1 MTFDRN
7 KVIKSVRT
15 LLEGIGENPDR
26 EGLKGTPERMAE
38 FYEEA
43 MSGVGIEE
51 APELKLYQVENN
63 EEMIIVRDIAFFS
76 LCEHH
81 LLPFFGKAHIC
92 YIPKN
97 NRTTGFSALAR
108 IVEDL
113 AKRPQIQERLTT
125 EIANLIEEKLSPLGL
140 LVALEAEHLCMT
152 MRGVKKPG
160 SKTITSAIR
169 GGMRRDATRAE
180 AFALLRR

>member
-1 MTFDRN
+1 M
-7 KVIKSVRT
+7 

-26 EGLKGTPERMAE
+26 EGLKRTPQRIAE
-38 FYEEA
+38 FYEDA
-43 MSGVGIEE
+43 MSGVGIEK

-113 AKRPQIQERLTT
+113 SKRPQIQERLTS

-140 LVALEAEHLCMT
+140 LVAMEAEHLCMT